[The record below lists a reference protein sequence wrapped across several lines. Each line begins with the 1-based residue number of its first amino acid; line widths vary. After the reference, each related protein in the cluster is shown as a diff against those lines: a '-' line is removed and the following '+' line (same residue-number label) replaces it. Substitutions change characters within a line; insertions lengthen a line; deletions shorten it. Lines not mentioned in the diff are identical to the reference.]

1 MPSGQEKGL
10 DETRSLG
17 KGTAMSAGAWVTCAI
32 GLCAAVSLT
41 GVASA
46 EQKATREPIKPQLLD
61 GARAPVAP
69 AKLRTNEFFLD
80 RYDRVQKIMRKRT
93 EGKTCA
99 LFTAE
104 PQLIDKGAVMLIEI
118 KSVSKSGSVPRWRC
132 IAVHD
137 VAECLGVPVKIAYLP
152 SDDRIV
158 LTATLKPASA
168 MTQDVPGLASR

>member
-1 MPSGQEKGL
+1 
-10 DETRSLG
+10 
-17 KGTAMSAGAWVTCAI
+17 MSARAWVACAI
-32 GLCAAVSLT
+32 GLSAATFLGSS
-41 GVASA
+41 ASA
-46 EQKATREPIKPQLLD
+46 EQKATREPIKPQLID

-69 AKLRTNEFFLD
+69 AELRTSEFFLD
-80 RYDRVQKIMRKRT
+80 RYDRVQKIVRKRT
-93 EGKTCA
+93 EGKTYA

-118 KSVSKSGSVPRWRC
+118 KSVSGAGAVPRWRC
-132 IAVHD
+132 VAVHD

-168 MTQDVPGLASR
+168 MTQDASGLAVRY